1 MRYSRR
7 LDRIPPYLF
16 AQIDRKIAEKKAQGV
31 DVISFGVGDPDVPT
45 PDAIVDRL
53 CLEARKPEN
62 HRYPSYFG
70 LPEFRVAAARW
81 LERRFNINVDPA
93 CEVLPLMGSKEG
105 IAHMAL
111 AALDPGDIAL
121 VPEPSYPVYAMGTLL
136 AGAESHFI
144 PLTADAGFLPDL
156 DGISPDVL
164 SRAKLLWINYPNNPT
179 GAVAPMEFFARA
191 VEFCRRHDLLLAH
204 DNAYSEI
211 TFDGFVAPSVLQV
224 EGASDV
230 AVEFHSLS
238 KTFNMT
244 GWRVA
249 FACGNYAA
257 LEALGTIK
265 TNIDSGIFNAVQLA
279 GVEALD
285 NCQDDI
291 DRMVGIYRGRRDLM
305 VSLLSSLGWVVEPP
319 RGSIY
324 IWLPVPEGFSSA
336 SFSEHVL
343 DRAGVFF
350 TPGNAYGPSGEGF
363 VRLSLTVPDDRV
375 EEAVRRLREVFKGD

>member
-81 LERRFNINVDPA
+81 LERRFNIKVDPA

-363 VRLSLTVPDDRV
+363 VRLSLTVPYDRV

>member
-81 LERRFNINVDPA
+81 LQRRFNINVDPA

>member
-81 LERRFNINVDPA
+81 LERRFNIKVDPA